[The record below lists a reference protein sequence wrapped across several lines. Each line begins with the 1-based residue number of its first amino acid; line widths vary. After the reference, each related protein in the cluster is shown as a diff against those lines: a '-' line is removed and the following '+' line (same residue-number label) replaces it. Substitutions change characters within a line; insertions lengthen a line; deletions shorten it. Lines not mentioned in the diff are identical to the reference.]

1 MCGYTVDL
9 ILALKLWTIDLCPTS
24 VVRPS
29 VLAPLQLLM
38 LLLKSVSTVLVLPSE
53 SAPVQTPSEVAWNH
67 RFRWILTPETWTPQV
82 KKNENEENIKTRQR
96 LIHHVKN
103 KRAMSNQWKTSSW
116 LQHVLTPILPN
127 SLLAQTTDQLGMK
140 WYTSQLKLYPCYIP
154 IGWFVPISEVLEC
167 ASQVLSKLVT
177 PVVDKS
183 WWSQ

>member
-1 MCGYTVDL
+1 MNDWFVSNVCSSAKRLSTP
-9 ILALKLWTIDLCPTS
+9 PT
-24 VVRPS
+24 
-29 VLAPLQLLM
+29 LD
-38 LLLKSVSTVLVLPSE
+38 
-53 SAPVQTPSEVAWNH
+53 APVEERLHRLGPAFWIRSCADSERSRMEPSFSLNTDPGNVDS
-67 RFRWILTPETWTPQV
+67 PS

-154 IGWFVPISEVLEC
+154 IGWFVPISAVLEC